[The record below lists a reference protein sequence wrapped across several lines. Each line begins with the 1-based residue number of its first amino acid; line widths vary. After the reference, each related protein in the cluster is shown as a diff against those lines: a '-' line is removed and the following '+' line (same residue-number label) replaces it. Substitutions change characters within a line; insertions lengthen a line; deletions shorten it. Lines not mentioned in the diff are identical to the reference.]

1 MGDFLVNGVSHLLP
15 ITGLVGHAGLNAGS
29 MQGANLMFWKKYP
42 SYFSN
47 RINARRGLGSS
58 VFSGLIMLILLLQ
71 LTLNPFSYFA
81 PSTKTGPLPGTGSG
95 AMADKQATANQ
106 DYANLPLSFEAAPA
120 QPDGQPQFLARGK
133 GYTLGLSATEAVL
146 SLSRPQISSTNQ
158 TKTALPDLKALAAT
172 KPTPGATA
180 QPPAIVRM
188 KLDGANPAPQ
198 LIGQQ
203 EQAPKSN
210 YYLGQDAAKWRTNVA
225 NYGQVLYKEVYPG
238 ADLIYYGNSQ
248 SELEYDFN
256 LAPGADPSSIK
267 MNFEGVERL
276 ETNLKGELVL
286 HLAGGDII
294 QKAPVIY
301 QESGGVKTSVAG
313 RYLLLSGNRVSF
325 EIGRYDKTLPLVID
339 PSISYSTYLG
349 GDHNDSGQGIAVD
362 STGAAYIVGLTG
374 EAGDSAGP
382 NSFPVLNA
390 YDPSYNGGVDI
401 FISKFNTNGTLAYST
416 FLGGSGFD
424 EAFSIAVDST
434 GAAYIA
440 GYNSGGDFPM
450 MGASY
455 KTTNSGRID
464 TIIGKLN
471 PSGSLVYSTYLG
483 GTAADIGQEI
493 AVDSAE
499 AIYVVGST
507 TSQDFPVVSAFQSN
521 YHGDPN
527 AQFPPLDGFVTKFNS
542 SGSIVYSTFLGGA
555 LDDAAGSIAVDSGG
569 AAYILGQTYSAD
581 FPLYSPAQPLN
592 HGNGDAFVMKFDSGG
607 SPVYSTFL
615 GGNQIDSGTRIAL
628 NSLDEAIIVGITQSS
643 DFPLFSPFQ
652 NNFQGTSDG
661 FVTRLSSTG
670 AFVYST
676 YLGGL
681 SGSAIYD
688 VAVDSNDAFYVV
700 GSSAAG
706 FPNFYSFQP
715 TLNYSNTFISNGF
728 ITRFDS
734 NNSVSYSS
742 YYGWPGTGIL
752 GVAVQADGTAYIT
765 GYGPP
770 PPNYFSMYNPFQSQ
784 FGGDLDAFVAKI
796 KSPIFVLTP
805 TQAAVQTAL
814 TQAAATGGEVIVT
827 TFVSTLTLTS
837 NLQIPAGVSLV
848 GNCGPNGPDLE
859 LDGPGT
865 VILQGNSQLIGVKLK
880 GITLTNN
887 GGNNLVRCV
896 VVDNTP

>member
-1 MGDFLVNGVSHLLP
+1 MS
-15 ITGLVGHAGLNAGS
+15 
-29 MQGANLMFWKKYP
+29 WKKYP
-42 SYFSN
+42 SYFSR
-47 RINARRGLGSS
+47 RINARRGLGSP
-58 VFSGLIMLILLLQ
+58 VFSGLIILILLLQ
-71 LTLNPFSYFA
+71 LTLNPFNYFA
-81 PSTKTGPLPGTGSG
+81 PSTATGPIPGTGSG
-95 AMADKQATANQ
+95 AMADKQATVAQ

-120 QPDGQPQFLARGK
+120 QPDGQPQFLARGN

-146 SLSRPQISSTNQ
+146 GLSRPPISSTTQ
-158 TKTALPDLKALAAT
+158 VKTALPDLKALAAPKT
-172 KPTPGATA
+172 TPAPGATT
-180 QPPAIVRM
+180 QPPAIVRI

-203 EQAPKSN
+203 ELAPKSY
-210 YYLGQDAAKWRTNVA
+210 YYLGQDTAKWRTNVTH
-225 NYGQVLYKEVYPG
+225 YGQVLYKEVYAG
-238 ADLIYYGNSQ
+238 TDMIYYGNSQ

-256 LAPGADPSSIK
+256 LAPGADPSNLK

-276 ETNLKGELVL
+276 ETNPKGELVL
-286 HLAGGDII
+286 HLAGGEIT

-301 QESGGVKTSVAG
+301 QESGGVKTSVDG
-313 RYLLLSGNRVSF
+313 HYLLLGDNRVSF
-325 EIGRYDKTLPLVID
+325 ELGRYNKTLPLVID

-349 GDHNDSGQGIAVD
+349 GNLNDSGQAIAVD

-374 EAGDSAGP
+374 EAPDSGV
-382 NSFPVLNA
+382 NTFPVLNA
-390 YDPSYNGGVDI
+390 YDTTYNGGVDI
-401 FISKFNTNGTLAYST
+401 FISKFNPNGTLAYST

-424 EAFSIAVDST
+424 EAFSIAVDSM

-440 GYNSGGDFPM
+440 GYNSGGNFPM
-450 MGASY
+450 IGASY
-455 KTTNSGRID
+455 KVTNSGGID
-464 TIIGKLN
+464 TIVAKLN

-483 GTAADIGQEI
+483 GTGADLGQEI
-493 AVDSAE
+493 AVDSTGSMY
-499 AIYVVGST
+499 IVGST
-507 TSQDFPVVSAFQSN
+507 TSYDFPTAAPFQSHLN
-521 YHGDPN
+521 LNTDLNDP
-527 AQFPPLDGFVTKFNS
+527 FPPLDGFVTKINS
-542 SGSIVYSTFLGGA
+542 SGSLVYSTYLGGTI
-555 LDDAAGSIAVDSGG
+555 DDTANSIAVDSGG
-569 AAYILGQTYSAD
+569 AAYILGQTYSTD

-592 HGNGDAFVMKFDSGG
+592 HGNGDAFIMKFDSNG

-628 NSLDEAIIVGITQSS
+628 NSLDEAIVVGITQSS

-670 AFVYST
+670 GFVYST

-700 GSSAAG
+700 GGSAAG
-706 FPNFYSFQP
+706 FPAFYAFQP

-734 NNSVSYSS
+734 NNSMSYSS
-742 YYGWPGTGIL
+742 YYGWPGTAIL

-770 PPNYFSMYNPFQSQ
+770 PPNYFGMYNPFQSQ
-784 FGGDLDAFVAKI
+784 FGGGIDAFVAKI

-814 TQAAATGGEVIVT
+814 NQAAATGSEVIVT

-837 NLQIPAGVSLV
+837 NLQIPVGVSLV

-859 LDGPGT
+859 LDGPGK
-865 VILQGNSQLIGVKLK
+865 VILQGDSQLIGVKLK
-880 GITLTNN
+880 GLTLTNS
-887 GGNNLVRCV
+887 GYNNLVRCV
-896 VVDNTP
+896 VVDNKP